1 MSSDKPVTS
10 IAVIVMGVSGSGKT
24 SVAQMMA
31 EKLGCRFVEGDKLHP
46 AANIEKMEKGIPLTD
61 DDRWPW
67 LDVIGGELA
76 GAVANSQDIVIT
88 CSALKKVY
96 RERLRSAASGRLKF
110 VFLTGDPKVLESR
123 MGARTGHFMPA
134 SLLQSQLAT
143 LESPEGEPGVVTVDI
158 DADLDTIVEQALD
171 GLAKN

>member
-1 MSSDKPVTS
+1 MSSEKPVTS
-10 IAVIVMGVSGSGKT
+10 LAVIVMGVSGSGKT

-31 EKLGCRFVEGDKLHP
+31 ERLGCRFVEGDKLHP

-67 LDVIGGELA
+67 LDVIGAELGA
-76 GAVANSQDIVIT
+76 AVAGNQDIVVT

-96 RERLRSAASGRLKF
+96 RERLRNAAAGRLKF

-134 SLLQSQLAT
+134 SPLQSQLAT
-143 LESPEGEPGVVTVDI
+143 LESPEGEAGVVTVDI
-158 DADLDTIVEQALD
+158 DSHLEAIVEEALK
-171 GLAKN
+171 GLSKN

>member
-76 GAVANSQDIVIT
+76 GTVANSQDIVIT

-143 LESPEGEPGVVTVDI
+143 LESPEGELGVVTVDI
-158 DADLDTIVEQALD
+158 DADLDTIVEQALN

>member
-10 IAVIVMGVSGSGKT
+10 LAVIVMGVSGSGKT

-31 EKLGCRFVEGDKLHP
+31 DKLGCRFVEGDKLHP
-46 AANIEKMEKGIPLTD
+46 AANIEKMEKGIPLND

-67 LDVIGGELA
+67 LDLIGNQLSA
-76 GAVANSQDIVIT
+76 AVDGHQDIVVT
-88 CSALKKVY
+88 CSALKKIY
-96 RERLRSAASGRLKF
+96 RERLRKAAGGQLKF

-143 LESPEGEPGVVTVDI
+143 LETPEGEPGVVTVDI
-158 DADLDTIVEQALD
+158 DASVDAIVGKALE
-171 GLAKN
+171 GLGKN